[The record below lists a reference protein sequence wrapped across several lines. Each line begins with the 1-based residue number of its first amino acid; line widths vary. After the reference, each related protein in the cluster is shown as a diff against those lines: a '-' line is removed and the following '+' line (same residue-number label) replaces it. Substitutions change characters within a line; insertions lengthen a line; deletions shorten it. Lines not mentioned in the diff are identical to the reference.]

1 MTLKHPHIMITS
13 LIEEQ
18 YEYLQS
24 QFKYRDDDV
33 TGFFINSKH
42 TLKRFGLSKT
52 QIESSLSPKEFM
64 TTDFNEFITLYEQH
78 QLLKTLGE

>member
-1 MTLKHPHIMITS
+1 MITS
-13 LIEEQ
+13 LIEEE

-24 QFKYRDDDV
+24 QFKHRDDEV
-33 TGFFINSKH
+33 TGFYINSRHK
-42 TLKRFGLSKT
+42 LKKFGLSKT
-52 QIESSLSPKEFM
+52 QIENSLSPKEFM

>member
-1 MTLKHPHIMITS
+1 MITS
-13 LIEEQ
+13 LIEEE

-24 QFKYRDDDV
+24 QVKHRNADV
-33 TGFFINSKH
+33 TGFYINSRHK
-42 TLKRFGLSKT
+42 LKMFGLSKRE
-52 QIESSLSPKEFM
+52 IESSLNANQFM